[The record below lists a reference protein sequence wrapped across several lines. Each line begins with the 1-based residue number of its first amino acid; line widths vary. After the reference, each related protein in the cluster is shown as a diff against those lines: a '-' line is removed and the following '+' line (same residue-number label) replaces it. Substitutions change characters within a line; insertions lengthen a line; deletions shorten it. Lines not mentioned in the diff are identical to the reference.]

1 MIKLAST
8 IWEIKRDDGEVEHIT
23 FLKNN
28 YLKFLVIKSE
38 EGDDEG
44 QTFGDKDETWGFLF
58 VGWWVYLGMVES
70 ILFLFNCTFEKV
82 EDNMDY
88 KTVTTKGGDKLE
100 YAWRF
105 YTISNAPVEAFI
117 ENKEDAIN
125 IIKKEGFEVE
135 FNLDELEK
143 HKLRKTDQKK
153 MEILESLEELELY
166 PEDLPL
172 SMIPEIIVGDDGEN
186 YEEDVEESI
195 VGDGQLWKNSSED
208 FDSPPFEEYYP
219 IDKSYEKLGKVFDGP
234 YLKIE
239 GTVQEVRMTVNGE
252 DFEFEYM
259 DLDKALDELK

>member
-1 MIKLAST
+1 M
-8 IWEIKRDDGEVEHIT
+8 VENI
-23 FLKNN
+23 
-28 YLKFLVIKSE
+28 I
-38 EGDDEG
+38 
-44 QTFGDKDETWGFLF
+44 FLF
-58 VGWWVYLGMVES
+58 K
-70 ILFLFNCTFEKV
+70 CTFEKV

-88 KTVTTKGGDKLE
+88 KPVTTKGGDKLE

-105 YTISNAPVEAFI
+105 YTISNALVEAFI

-125 IIKKEGFEVE
+125 IIKKEGFKVE

-195 VGDGQLWKNSSED
+195 VGDGQLWENSSKD
-208 FDSPPFEEYYP
+208 FDSPPFEKY
-219 IDKSYEKLGKVFDGP
+219 SMEKLGQVFDGP
-234 YLKIE
+234 FLSIK
-239 GTVQEVRMTVNGE
+239 GMLQEVRFTINDQE
-252 DFEFEYM
+252 YEFEYM
-259 DLDKALDELK
+259 DLENAIETLK

>member
-1 MIKLAST
+1 
-8 IWEIKRDDGEVEHIT
+8 
-23 FLKNN
+23 
-28 YLKFLVIKSE
+28 
-38 EGDDEG
+38 
-44 QTFGDKDETWGFLF
+44 
-58 VGWWVYLGMVES
+58 MVES

-125 IIKKEGFEVE
+125 IIKKEGFKVE

-195 VGDGQLWKNSSED
+195 VGDGQLWENSSKD
-208 FDSPPFEEYYP
+208 FDSPPFEKY
-219 IDKSYEKLGKVFDGP
+219 SMEKLGQVFDGP
-234 YLKIE
+234 FLSIK
-239 GTVQEVRMTVNGE
+239 GMLQEVRFTINDQE
-252 DFEFEYM
+252 YEFEYM
-259 DLDKALDELK
+259 DLENAIETLK

>member
-1 MIKLAST
+1 MVDNI
-8 IWEIKRDDGEVEHIT
+8 I
-23 FLKNN
+23 
-28 YLKFLVIKSE
+28 
-38 EGDDEG
+38 
-44 QTFGDKDETWGFLF
+44 FLF
-58 VGWWVYLGMVES
+58 K
-70 ILFLFNCTFEKV
+70 CTFEKV

-105 YTISNAPVEAFI
+105 YTISNALVEAFI

-125 IIKKEGFEVE
+125 IIKKEGFKVE

-195 VGDGQLWKNSSED
+195 VGDGQLWENSSKD
-208 FDSPPFEEYYP
+208 FDSPPFEKY
-219 IDKSYEKLGKVFDGP
+219 SMEKLGQVFDGP
-234 YLKIE
+234 FLSIK
-239 GTVQEVRMTVNGE
+239 GMLQEVRFTINDQE
-252 DFEFEYM
+252 YEFEYM
-259 DLDKALDELK
+259 DLENAIESLK

>member
-1 MIKLAST
+1 
-8 IWEIKRDDGEVEHIT
+8 
-23 FLKNN
+23 
-28 YLKFLVIKSE
+28 
-38 EGDDEG
+38 
-44 QTFGDKDETWGFLF
+44 
-58 VGWWVYLGMVES
+58 MVEN

-117 ENKEDAIN
+117 ENKEAAIN
-125 IIKKEGFEVE
+125 IIKKEGFKVE

-195 VGDGQLWKNSSED
+195 VGDGQLWENSSKD
-208 FDSPPFEEYYP
+208 FDSPPFEKY
-219 IDKSYEKLGKVFDGP
+219 SMEKLGQVFDGP
-234 YLKIE
+234 FLSIK
-239 GTVQEVRMTVNGE
+239 GMLQEVRFTINDQE
-252 DFEFEYM
+252 YEFEYM
-259 DLDKALDELK
+259 DLENAIETLK

>member
-1 MIKLAST
+1 MVDNI
-8 IWEIKRDDGEVEHIT
+8 I
-23 FLKNN
+23 
-28 YLKFLVIKSE
+28 
-38 EGDDEG
+38 
-44 QTFGDKDETWGFLF
+44 FLF
-58 VGWWVYLGMVES
+58 K
-70 ILFLFNCTFEKV
+70 CTFEKV

-105 YTISNAPVEAFI
+105 YTISNALVEAFI

-125 IIKKEGFEVE
+125 IIKKEGFKVE

-195 VGDGQLWKNSSED
+195 VGDGQLWENSSKD
-208 FDSPPFEEYYP
+208 FDSPPFEKY
-219 IDKSYEKLGKVFDGP
+219 SMEKLGQVYDGP
-234 YLKIE
+234 FLSIK
-239 GTVQEVRMTVNGE
+239 GMLQEVRFTINDQE
-252 DFEFEYM
+252 YEFEYM
-259 DLDKALDELK
+259 DLENAIETLK

>member
-1 MIKLAST
+1 MVDNI
-8 IWEIKRDDGEVEHIT
+8 I
-23 FLKNN
+23 
-28 YLKFLVIKSE
+28 
-38 EGDDEG
+38 
-44 QTFGDKDETWGFLF
+44 FLF
-58 VGWWVYLGMVES
+58 K
-70 ILFLFNCTFEKV
+70 CTFEKV

-88 KTVTTKGGDKLE
+88 KTVTTKRGDKLE

-125 IIKKEGFEVE
+125 IIKKEGFKVE

-195 VGDGQLWKNSSED
+195 VGDGQLWENSSKD
-208 FDSPPFEEYYP
+208 FDSPPFEKY
-219 IDKSYEKLGKVFDGP
+219 SMEKLGQVFDGP
-234 YLKIE
+234 FLSIK
-239 GTVQEVRMTVNGE
+239 GMLQEVRFTINDQE
-252 DFEFEYM
+252 YEFEYM
-259 DLDKALDELK
+259 DLENAIETLK

>member
-1 MIKLAST
+1 MVDNI
-8 IWEIKRDDGEVEHIT
+8 I
-23 FLKNN
+23 
-28 YLKFLVIKSE
+28 
-38 EGDDEG
+38 
-44 QTFGDKDETWGFLF
+44 FLF
-58 VGWWVYLGMVES
+58 K
-70 ILFLFNCTFEKV
+70 CTFEKV

-105 YTISNAPVEAFI
+105 YTISNALVEAFI

-125 IIKKEGFEVE
+125 IIKKEGFKVE

-195 VGDGQLWKNSSED
+195 VGDGQLWENSSKD
-208 FDSPPFEEYYP
+208 FDSPPFEKY
-219 IDKSYEKLGKVFDGP
+219 SMEKLGQVFDGP
-234 YLKIE
+234 FLSIK
-239 GTVQEVRMTVNGE
+239 GMLQEVRFTINDQE
-252 DFEFEYM
+252 YEFEYM
-259 DLDKALDELK
+259 DLENAIETLK

>member
-1 MIKLAST
+1 
-8 IWEIKRDDGEVEHIT
+8 
-23 FLKNN
+23 
-28 YLKFLVIKSE
+28 
-38 EGDDEG
+38 
-44 QTFGDKDETWGFLF
+44 
-58 VGWWVYLGMVES
+58 
-70 ILFLFNCTFEKV
+70 
-82 EDNMDY
+82 MDY

-105 YTISNAPVEAFI
+105 YTISNALVEAFI

-125 IIKKEGFEVE
+125 IIKKEGFKVE

-195 VGDGQLWKNSSED
+195 VGDGQLWENSSKD
-208 FDSPPFEEYYP
+208 FDSPPFEKY
-219 IDKSYEKLGKVFDGP
+219 SMEKLGQVFDGP
-234 YLKIE
+234 FLSIK
-239 GTVQEVRMTVNGE
+239 GMLQEVRFTINDQE
-252 DFEFEYM
+252 YEFEYM
-259 DLDKALDELK
+259 DLENAIETLK

>member
-1 MIKLAST
+1 
-8 IWEIKRDDGEVEHIT
+8 
-23 FLKNN
+23 
-28 YLKFLVIKSE
+28 
-38 EGDDEG
+38 
-44 QTFGDKDETWGFLF
+44 
-58 VGWWVYLGMVES
+58 
-70 ILFLFNCTFEKV
+70 
-82 EDNMDY
+82 MDY

-153 MEILESLEELELY
+153 MEILESLEELEIY